1 MTTKKTAQS
10 LNEQAREIL
19 RKAEEKG
26 VNSSFLFKN
35 TFKQY
40 TVQLQMLN
48 QLEKDIK
55 NTNTLVEQTYVK
67 GRSNIVINPAIR
79 AYNSTADST
88 SKTVA
93 TLLRIIKESA
103 VEDEDE
109 ADDPLLKLMSGG
121 GESDDE
127 E

>member
-1 MTTKKTAQS
+1 MATKKTAQS
-10 LNEQAREIL
+10 LNEQAQEIL

-121 GESDDE
+121 DESDDE

>member
-1 MTTKKTAQS
+1 MATKKTAQS
-10 LNEQAREIL
+10 LNEQAQEIL

-103 VEDEDE
+103 VEDENE

-121 GESDDE
+121 DESDDE